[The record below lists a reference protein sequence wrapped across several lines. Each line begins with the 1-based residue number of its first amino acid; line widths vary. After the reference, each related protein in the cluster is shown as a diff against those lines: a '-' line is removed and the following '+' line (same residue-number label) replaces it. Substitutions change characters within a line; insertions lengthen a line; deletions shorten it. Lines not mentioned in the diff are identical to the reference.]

1 MKSRLLVPE
10 LLDSMAAS
18 DPRAIRSR
26 GDLRLI
32 NAFLG
37 NERRLLRILRGM
49 SGEIRSVIELGAGEG
64 TLCEGL
70 HRALPQ
76 TTVTGLDL
84 APRPSGLPAGIGWV
98 RGDFLQILEEADA
111 DTCVGNL
118 ILHHFAEETLG
129 RLGRMLA
136 RFRNLLFCE
145 PLRTAWTLTMSR
157 LALPLAGEVTR
168 HDMPASI
175 RAGFRRGELPRLLGL
190 DPEVWK
196 VEETESLRG
205 SLRFTATRR

>member
-10 LLDSMAAS
+10 LLDSMEAS

-26 GDLRLI
+26 RDLRLI

-37 NERRLLRILRGM
+37 NERWLLRRLRGQPR
-49 SGEIRSVIELGAGEG
+49 EIRSIVELGAGEG
-64 TLCEGL
+64 TLCERL

-76 TTVTGLDL
+76 ASVTGLDL
-84 APRPSGLPAGIGWV
+84 APRPSVLPARIGWV
-98 RGDFLQILEEADA
+98 QGDFLQTLEEADA

-118 ILHHFAEETLG
+118 ILHHFPEETLG

-136 RFRNLLFCE
+136 RFRTLLFCE
-145 PLRTAWTLTMSR
+145 PLRTSPTLAMAR
-157 LALPLAGEVTR
+157 LVVPMAGEVTR

-175 RAGFRRGELPRLLGL
+175 RAGFRRRELPRLLGL
-190 DPEVWK
+190 DPNLWR

-205 SLRFTATRR
+205 SLRLKATRR